1 MELHYNVLTSVIGVD
16 LWLDKYNFYEIS
28 VSLGVKL
35 EFSVSEN
42 RRLIWEIVHNYVDL
56 DVVNHGVT
64 EVILDVIVFESVT
77 FLNP

>member
-28 VSLGVKL
+28 VSLGVSAVKL
-35 EFSVSEN
+35 EFFVSEN
-42 RRLIWEIVHNYVDL
+42 TRLIWEIVHNYVDL

-64 EVILDVIVFESVT
+64 EVT
-77 FLNP
+77 FWIHNYHDF